1 MTSKLSPLT
10 LEKALRRLLGLI
22 GSRVKITIYSEEPR
36 GLIASFEGQLA
47 TGNEV
52 ALRAGGAGG
61 EAFVFR
67 LSGEAGSRF
76 VLESRM
82 LRRACVVA
90 TPEDEA
96 DALRFYLGVT
106 TVLQVD
112 VLQ

>member
-10 LEKALRRLLGLI
+10 LEKALGRLLGLI
-22 GSRVKITIYSEEPR
+22 GSRVKITVYSEEPR
-36 GLIASFEGQLA
+36 GLLASFEGELA
-47 TGNEV
+47 TGDEL
-52 ALRAGGAGG
+52 ALRGGRVHD

-67 LSGEAGSRF
+67 LAGEAAASF

-90 TPEDEA
+90 KEEDEA

-106 TVLQVD
+106 TVVQVD
-112 VLQ
+112 VL